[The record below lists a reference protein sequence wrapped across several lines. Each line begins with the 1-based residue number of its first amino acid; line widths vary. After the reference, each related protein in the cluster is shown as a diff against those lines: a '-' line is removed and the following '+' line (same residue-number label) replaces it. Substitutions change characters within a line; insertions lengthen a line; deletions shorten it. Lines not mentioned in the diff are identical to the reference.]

1 MKISKLK
8 FVFAFVL
15 LSALLVVGTNVQ
27 AARPVNGQIQVS
39 TILTSLQSIVSG
51 DEGNTKP
58 AVVNVLDVSNTHAD
72 GITYGGVTMNPVQ
85 SYNLLNKLYNNTTK
99 AYSMTPGNVVGD
111 ENEFTWGGVAS
122 DDLGIALIYGNTI
135 PNGDE
140 AATLATQAYIWLYQN
155 GFAGE
160 NDLVSALEA
169 KVPGVQYAYTYIKNS
184 ANQSKLAPSFAKS
197 NEAEA
202 RAIPFE
208 MRWNEANQ
216 RYEYTVEDVNALNT
230 MAYVNLTVD
239 AGNISYSK
247 NGNSITFF
255 TTEQVGSASNPATV
269 TIRKSINGGRYGAA
283 TASAAGKEF
292 VYYTGAQR
300 DSQVYYV
307 SFYTNA
313 LRVKVHKT
321 LQAGTNPKTG
331 DATVAGARYGI
342 YSDEACTKLV
352 QEVVTDAQGYA
363 TSDPVEFADY
373 WVKELAVSEGC
384 KIDSAVKKAAKNA
397 ATDVNGQKVVT
408 VESEEP
414 VIYGGFRMV
423 VSNSDLSGNTTKF
436 PSVGSEITVTL
447 DSNSNENYVG
457 VVNDIGVVEFT
468 NLPYGHYTVTETKRV
483 NDKLNFMDP
492 LSIFIDREETYI
504 YSKIINTDIAER
516 YIKLIKLDAESKDKV
531 TMSKT
536 LYSVRD
542 DKGNIISQK
551 VMYPNEMVLNQYS
564 TENLGYL
571 VMPAKLPA
579 GTYKVYEDVA
589 PEGYYNATKDPSS
602 SQYNQPV
609 STFTVEHV
617 EGEPKDKIIEVPNEN
632 IPQKGI
638 VTVTTRGNVL
648 TGTNSVNKYGE
659 TVNQPAYTSQALSGA
674 KFQIIAK
681 EDIVTGDGFVH
692 YRAGQVV
699 DEFTSD
705 ATGEHKT
712 KLYIGSYTLKMVEAP
727 AGYAIDATERIL
739 EVTAQAQSVKEY
751 NLPKQ
756 AYTLE
761 RQTYELDV
769 TKVLEGLKYY
779 RSTEGGIRDPHEPMT
794 NAEAV
799 EPINVAAFG
808 DVLVGIYAAEDIAD
822 VNGVKRINANTLVD
836 VVTFDDN
843 GKGTFLSEYP
853 MGKFYAKEIRTN
865 INYELSDT
873 KYNFETKP
881 ANNTD
886 KVFNISVGTIVNE
899 AIKSTKFTLQKIEE
913 LYPAEVNNEQ
923 SLFDKVAS
931 VIDKILS
938 AFAGADDDANT
949 DVILLPDAEVQLY
962 FLAED
967 GKYYPL
973 LEKVGEDYVEVV
985 CTTNEKGEF
994 TIEGLPY
1001 GTYAVKET
1009 KAPRYYELNEAL
1021 VSFTLSPENK
1031 TEKRVLMDER
1041 ILVAFDIAV
1050 EDETETPLEEVKVQ
1064 LVDPETKKV
1073 AYEVVTDENGVAHF
1087 EDVRAGRYIRQ
1098 VAGLEKWYVTPATKE
1113 YYLEKDTELLETVKV
1128 NYVRGN
1134 ILINK
1139 TDDETGEPVPGCKF
1153 QIVDE
1158 DDVVVVEETTDDNG
1172 QLYVTGLLYG
1182 KYTVKEVEAPEGYEK
1197 SDLEMEVKVTEND
1210 FTYVVDFTNVP
1221 TGDIAVALYAIVALV
1236 SVSAI
1241 VVATKKLRRN

>member
-15 LSALLVVGTNVQ
+15 LCAMFAVSTNVQ
-27 AARPVNGQIQVS
+27 AARPVTGQIQVS

-51 DEGNTKP
+51 DEDPSKP
-58 AVVNVLDVSNTHAD
+58 AVVNVLDVNNTHTEA
-72 GITYGGVTMNPVQ
+72 ITYGGVTMNPVQ
-85 SYNLLNKLYNNTTK
+85 SYNLLNKLYNNRIK

-111 ENEFTWGGVAS
+111 ENEFTLGGVAS
-122 DDLGIALIYGNTI
+122 DDLGIALIYGNTD
-135 PNGDE
+135 PNGNE
-140 AATLATQAYIWLYQN
+140 ATTLATQAYIWLYQN
-155 GFAGE
+155 GFAGKDALI
-160 NDLVSALEA
+160 NSLEA
-169 KVPGVQYAYTYIKNS
+169 KVPGVRYAYTYIENS
-184 ANQSKLAPSFAKS
+184 ANQSKLAPSYAY
-197 NEAEA
+197 NTEAEA
-202 RAIPFE
+202 RTIPFE

-216 RYEYTVEDVNALNT
+216 RYEYTVEDTNALNT

-255 TTEQVGSASNPATV
+255 TTEQVGSAKDPATV

-283 TASAAGKEF
+283 YATAAGKDF

-300 DSQVYYV
+300 DSKVYYV

-313 LRVKVHKT
+313 LRVRVHKA

-331 DATVAGARYGI
+331 DATVAGARYGV
-342 YSDEACTKLV
+342 YSDAACTKLV
-352 QEVVTDAQGYA
+352 QEIVTDAQGYA

-384 KIDSAVKKAAKNA
+384 KIDSAVKVAAKNA
-397 ATDVNGQKVVT
+397 ADDVNGQKVVT
-408 VESEEP
+408 VESREP

-423 VSNSDLSGNTTKF
+423 VSNSDLSGDTTKF

-447 DSNSNENYVG
+447 DSNSNEKYVG
-457 VVNDIGVVEFT
+457 VVDDKGLVEFK

-483 NDKLNFMDP
+483 DDKLNWMDP
-492 LSIFIDREETYI
+492 IEIFIDREETFI

-516 YIKLIKLDAESKDKV
+516 YIKIIKNDAESKDKV
-531 TMSKT
+531 TMNPT
-536 LYSVRD
+536 IYRVTD
-542 DKGNIISQK
+542 DKGNEIVQR
-551 VMYPNEMVLNQYS
+551 VMYPNETVLNRYS

-579 GTYKVYEDVA
+579 GTYKVYEVTA
-589 PEGYYNATKDPSS
+589 PEGYYNPTVDATSAK
-602 SQYNQPV
+602 YNQPIA
-609 STFTVEHV
+609 TFVVEHV
-617 EGEPKDKIIEVPNEN
+617 EGEPKDKIIEVPTEN
-632 IPQKGI
+632 MPQKGI
-638 VTVTTRGNVL
+638 VTITTRGNVL

-659 TVNQPAYTSQALSGA
+659 NVNQPAYTSQPLSGA
-674 KFQIIAK
+674 KYQIIAK
-681 EDIVTGDGFVH
+681 EDIVTGDEHVH
-692 YRAGQVV
+692 YRAGEVV
-699 DEFTSD
+699 DEFTTD
-705 ATGEHKT
+705 ATGEHQT

-727 AGYAIDATERIL
+727 KGYAIDATERTL

-751 NLPKQ
+751 NLPRQ

-779 RSTEGGIRDPHEPMT
+779 RSTEGAIEIPERPRAY
-794 NAEAV
+794 AEAV

-808 DVLVGIYAAEDIAD
+808 DVLVGIYAAEDIVD

-853 MGKFYAKEIRTN
+853 MGKFYAKEIKTN
-865 INYELSDT
+865 INYELSDA

-913 LYPAEVNNEQ
+913 LYPMDTNDEY
-923 SLFDKVAS
+923 SLFDKVAN

-938 AFAGADDDANT
+938 AFAGADEDAET
-949 DVILLPDAEVQLY
+949 DVMLLPDAEVQLY

-973 LEKVGEDYVEVV
+973 LEKVGEEYVEVV
-985 CTTNEKGEF
+985 CTTDENGEF

-1001 GTYAVKET
+1001 GTYAIKET
-1009 KAPRYYELNEAL
+1009 KAPRYYEKNDAL
-1021 VSFTLSPENK
+1021 VTFTLSPDNK
-1031 TEKRVLMDER
+1031 VVNRVLMDER
-1041 ILVAFDIAV
+1041 TLVAFDIAV
-1050 EDETETPLEEVKVQ
+1050 EDEAEVALEEVKVQ
-1064 LVDPETKKV
+1064 LVDPDTKKV
-1073 AYEVVTDENGVAHF
+1073 AYESVTDENGVAHF

-1098 VAGLEKWYVTPATKE
+1098 VEGLEKWYVTPATKE
-1113 YYLEKDTELLETVKV
+1113 YYLEEDKDLLETVKV

-1153 QIVDE
+1153 QIVDA

-1182 KYTVKEVEAPEGYEK
+1182 EYTIKEVEAPEGYEK

-1221 TGDIAVALYAIVALV
+1221 TGDIAVALYAIIALV